1 MIFVNR
7 EKKNN
12 EIHFICISFDRFKF
26 CHDENA
32 DRLSTIQYAL
42 VLRKWSA
49 LQPSK
54 EFRCFVRN
62 NRIIGRCLL
71 IRND

>member
-7 EKKNN
+7 KKTN
-12 EIHFICISFDRFKF
+12 EIFFFDLNSNFFRFKF
-26 CHDENA
+26 CHDDNENL
-32 DRLSTIQYAL
+32 LSTVPYVL

-54 EFRCFVRN
+54 EFRCFIRN
-62 NRIIGRCLL
+62 NQIIGRF
-71 IRND
+71 

>member
-1 MIFVNR
+1 M
-7 EKKNN
+7 KL
-12 EIHFICISFDRFKF
+12 ISSITLILIYRFKF
-26 CHDENA
+26 CYDDDNNNL
-32 DRLSTIQYAL
+32 LSTIQYVL

-62 NRIIGRCLL
+62 NRIIGMF
-71 IRND
+71 

>member
-7 EKKNN
+7 KKRN
-12 EIHFICISFDRFKF
+12 EILFIRISFGRFKF

-32 DRLSTIQYAL
+32 DLLSTIQYAL

-62 NRIIGRCLL
+62 NRIIGRC
-71 IRND
+71 